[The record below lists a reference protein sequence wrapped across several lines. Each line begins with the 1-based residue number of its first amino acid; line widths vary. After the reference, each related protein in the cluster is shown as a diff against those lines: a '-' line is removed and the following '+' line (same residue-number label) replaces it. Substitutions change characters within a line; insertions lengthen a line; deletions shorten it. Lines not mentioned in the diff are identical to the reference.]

1 MNSFPISKI
10 ACEITLDWLQ
20 SFQAFVLHSSDPES
34 FVRGGPNLI
43 AFSFFF
49 FLVDEG
55 FEDLNTTINEWAII
69 GPPAKPH
76 LNGVS
81 LAGAD
86 DCPTLNAG
94 FVASRFSG
102 DPDQY

>member
-1 MNSFPISKI
+1 MRYIRLAPVISSFCSTC
-10 ACEITLDWLQ
+10 A
-20 SFQAFVLHSSDPES
+20 DPES

-43 AFSFFF
+43 AFFFF

-69 GPPAKPH
+69 GPPAKLH

>member
-1 MNSFPISKI
+1 MRNNRLATVISGFCSAFLGSRKFCQRGSKFDSF
-10 ACEITLDWLQ
+10 
-20 SFQAFVLHSSDPES
+20 
-34 FVRGGPNLI
+34 
-43 AFSFFF
+43 FFF